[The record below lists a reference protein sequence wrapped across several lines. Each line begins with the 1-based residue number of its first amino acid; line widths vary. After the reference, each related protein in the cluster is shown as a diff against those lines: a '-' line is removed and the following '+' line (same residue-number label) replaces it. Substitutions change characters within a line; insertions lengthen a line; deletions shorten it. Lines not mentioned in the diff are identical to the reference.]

1 MKRRRVVKT
10 ISISAIGVALGTG
23 ISIYGNEN
31 KSNRK
36 KSKNMWSNKL
46 TETLGIK
53 YPIIQGPFGGGLS
66 SIELA
71 STVSNLGGLGSF
83 GAQPLSAEQ
92 IIETNNA
99 ICKLTDKPYA
109 INLWV
114 SDRDERLV
122 TFKETEYEKLKIIF
136 KPYFDELKVEMPE
149 MPTNLGV
156 KYEDQ
161 VHAVLKAKP
170 PVFSFVYGI
179 PSKEILAECKNSN
192 IKTIG
197 TATTVEEAIAVEKA
211 GVDVVVATGFEAG
224 GHRVSFLRSAEE
236 SLMGTFSLIPQVA
249 DNLKIPF
256 VAAGG
261 IADGRGIAAALTLGA
276 NGVQIGT
283 AFLATKQSNA
293 SDLHKQKIFSED
305 AKYTTL
311 TKAFTGRLSRG
322 IHSKIALETKDFE
335 KDFAP
340 YPMQSLFMSKLRT
353 EAIKQNRSDLFTFWA
368 GQSSPL
374 VRHHESEKLFL
385 DLIKH
390 TEEIWKK

>member
-1 MKRRRVVKT
+1 M
-10 ISISAIGVALGTG
+10 
-23 ISIYGNEN
+23 
-31 KSNRK
+31 
-36 KSKNMWSNKL
+36 
-46 TETLGIK
+46 
-53 YPIIQGPFGGGLS
+53 
-66 SIELA
+66 
-71 STVSNLGGLGSF
+71 
-83 GAQPLSAEQ
+83 
-92 IIETNNA
+92 
-99 ICKLTDKPYA
+99 
-109 INLWV
+109 
-114 SDRDERLV
+114 
-122 TFKETEYEKLKIIF
+122 
-136 KPYFDELKVEMPE
+136 KVEVPE
-149 MPTNLGV
+149 MPTNFGS

-161 VHAVLKAKP
+161 IQALLKAKP

-179 PSKEILAECKNSN
+179 PSKEIIAECKNLN
-192 IKTIG
+192 IKTMG
-197 TATTVEEAIAVEKA
+197 TATTVEEAIALEKA

-224 GHRVSFLRSAEE
+224 GHRVSFLRSAQE
-236 SLMGTFSLIPQVA
+236 SLMGTFSLTPQVA

-276 NGVQIGT
+276 DGVQIGT

-311 TKAFTGRLSRG
+311 TKAFTGRLARG
-322 IHSKIALETKDFE
+322 IHSKIALETKGFE

-340 YPMQSLFMSKLRT
+340 YPMQTLFMSKLRM

-374 VRHHESEKLFL
+374 LKHHDSEKLFL
-385 DLIKH
+385 DLVKQ